1 MIHYR
6 KRTLPIIALTA
17 LVVITLLLIP
27 LGDRDAFSV
36 SDRSG
41 RLNPYVLSK
50 ALTDA
55 VKLAKEN
62 YYKDID
68 SAIMYEGAIRG
79 ALAALKDPYT
89 FYQPPIDRKREAENL
104 YHAKFGGL
112 GIRIYPEK
120 GFIKIARPLPNTP
133 AMRVGLQAGDYITKV
148 DGDGINIGVSGGQTL
163 EEVVDKLRGQIGTKV
178 TITIQRRGRA
188 EPFDVTLTRAEIKID
203 SVEKN
208 MLEDGIGYIKV
219 NSFTGRTSEEFRNT
233 LFSLLHNENSELK
246 SLILDLRDNSG
257 GLLSAANDV
266 ADAFISEGIIVS
278 TKGRISKFNRE
289 YPATSSALC
298 PQEVNLVVLVNGFS
312 ASGSEIVAGA
322 IKDSKRGV
330 LLGTKTFGKGVV
342 QQRFSLKNGSG
353 AVSLTISTYYTPSGV
368 SINEKGVMPH
378 KVVEPSELID
388 PTKLDIVDAV
398 MRQKAGKH
406 VNDFV
411 EDWIETEEKRTGKTP
426 KDFSQLEA
434 RLPELMNTLAE
445 NEITLRSE
453 LARIRAHRIFDR
465 NVGINRIPADR
476 ENDNQLQ
483 EAIQLIRTGGIE
495 QALASTTTTE
505 L

>member
-1 MIHYR
+1 
-6 KRTLPIIALTA
+6 
-17 LVVITLLLIP
+17 
-27 LGDRDAFSV
+27 
-36 SDRSG
+36 
-41 RLNPYVLSK
+41 
-50 ALTDA
+50 
-55 VKLAKEN
+55 
-62 YYKDID
+62 
-68 SAIMYEGAIRG
+68 
-79 ALAALKDPYT
+79 
-89 FYQPPIDRKREAENL
+89 
-104 YHAKFGGL
+104 
-112 GIRIYPEK
+112 
-120 GFIKIARPLPNTP
+120 
-133 AMRVGLQAGDYITKV
+133 
-148 DGDGINIGVSGGQTL
+148 
-163 EEVVDKLRGQIGTKV
+163 
-178 TITIQRRGRA
+178 
-188 EPFDVTLTRAEIKID
+188 VTLTRAEIKID

-219 NSFTGRTSEEFRNT
+219 NSFTGRTSEEFRNA

-257 GLLSAANDV
+257 GLLSAAKDV
-266 ADAFISEGIIVS
+266 ADAFIAEGIIVS

-289 YPATSSALC
+289 YPATPSALC

-411 EDWIETEEKRTGKTP
+411 EGWIETEEKRTGETP

-434 RLPELMNTLAE
+434 RLAELMSTLAE
-445 NEITLRSE
+445 NEITLKSE
-453 LARIRAHRIFDR
+453 LARIRVRRIFDR
-465 NVGINRIPADR
+465 NVGINQIPADR
-476 ENDNQLQ
+476 EDDNQLQ